1 MRFFVIDE
9 TKKFGE
15 ALEAKGNVS
24 LEIKEAEI
32 VKKFVLIKRWER
44 IHFGL
49 SRLEIV
55 VTRGIS

>member
-1 MRFFVIDE
+1 MRFVIIDE

-24 LEIKEAEI
+24 LETKEAEI

-44 IHFGL
+44 IITLG
-49 SRLEIV
+49 RLEIV
-55 VTRGIS
+55 ATCGIS